1 MGESFKLHAQA
12 LTGFEDSLMAQEK
25 AHAVPTMAPHGF
37 AVAAY

>member
-12 LTGFEDSLMAQEK
+12 LTGYEDALLSQETGSHNHLM
-25 AHAVPTMAPHGF
+25 PMHGA